1 MLPTT
6 AREMWEKAGRELS
19 AFDAAPSVD
28 AAINFFLTVAH
39 IREYAVHE
47 GKDVASMDADADFQL
62 CVLVSNTVKHHHLT
76 HKTMLKLVT
85 ERSFGGGHADA
96 AQPHD
101 EVYAILADG
110 ARFPVSPMGR
120 AVLWRWKDLLGI

>member
-1 MLPTT
+1 MLPKT

-19 AFDAAPSVD
+19 ALDAAPSVD

-47 GKDVASMDADADFQL
+47 GKDIASMDADPDFQL

-76 HKTMLKLVT
+76 HKNMLKLVT

-96 AQPHD
+96 AQPRD
-101 EVYAILADG
+101 EVFAVLADG
-110 ARFPVSPMGR
+110 TRLPVSSIGR
-120 AVLWRWKDLLGI
+120 AVLLRWKTLLGL